1 MENMLGNT
9 TQFSTQN
16 IPKKALDVVYYTFL
30 PNAQSG
36 NYYVCELYEFFL
48 SEYPSE
54 EEGVA

>member
-1 MENMLGNT
+1 LGNT